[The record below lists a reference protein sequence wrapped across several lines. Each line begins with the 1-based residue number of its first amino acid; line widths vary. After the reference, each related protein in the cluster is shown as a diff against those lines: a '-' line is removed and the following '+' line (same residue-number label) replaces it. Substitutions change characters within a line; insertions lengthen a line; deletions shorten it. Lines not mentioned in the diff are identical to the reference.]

1 MTEADYRG
9 DIVMLYFGYTFC
21 PDVCPT
27 TLANVADVLKRLGP
41 DAERVRLLFVTV
53 DPDRDTLPVLADYVK
68 SFAPQIEG
76 LRGDPDQIASLARRY
91 RIAYSVTPATA
102 THPYEVTHGSA
113 IYVFDGSG
121 AARLLIPSLGSAAGD
136 VAGVTIDIRRLVN
149 AGQSV
154 RPVQLAHGVRLSARL
169 LQFYLSATHRARFR
183 ATARARIRASAIKA
197 MIGSDHRVLAL
208 LAGRAAHGKAR
219 RERTAVLKAQ
229 GDGNRASRRRGG
241 GRRHAHEVV
250 SAGREFD
257 FAVRGHGNAVD
268 HLHPLLAV
276 VVDAAMDHE
285 GAASGRGG
293 ADKCARPSGRV
304 RQDEISGRRARR
316 DDEAQPR
323 LAYCEPRLLR
333 PRRRI

>member
-1 MTEADYRG
+1 MRSRASFEELIAAAPPALSATRRRAIALTAAALGAALIGGCRSGDDRSAIDISGDSPPLKFAMTRASDGRRVTEADYRG

-121 AARLLIPSLGSAAGD
+121 AARLLIPSLGSSAGD

-149 AGQSV
+149 AG
-154 RPVQLAHGVRLSARL
+154 
-169 LQFYLSATHRARFR
+169 
-183 ATARARIRASAIKA
+183 
-197 MIGSDHRVLAL
+197 
-208 LAGRAAHGKAR
+208 
-219 RERTAVLKAQ
+219 
-229 GDGNRASRRRGG
+229 N
-241 GRRHAHEVV
+241 
-250 SAGREFD
+250 
-257 FAVRGHGNAVD
+257 
-268 HLHPLLAV
+268 
-276 VVDAAMDHE
+276 
-285 GAASGRGG
+285 
-293 ADKCARPSGRV
+293 PSGLFSWLMGFV
-304 RQDEISGRRARR
+304 
-316 DDEAQPR
+316 
-323 LAYCEPRLLR
+323 
-333 PRRRI
+333 